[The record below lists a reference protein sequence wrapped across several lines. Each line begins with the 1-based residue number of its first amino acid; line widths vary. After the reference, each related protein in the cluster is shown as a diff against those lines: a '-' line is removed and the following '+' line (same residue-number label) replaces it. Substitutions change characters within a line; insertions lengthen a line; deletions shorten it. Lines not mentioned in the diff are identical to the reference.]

1 MWLKGRAAAELQER
15 ERGKVTVPGSPEEE
29 ATPGKLGGTE
39 PDDLPEPSDLNGV
52 CPPLGFLYS
61 KPDHR

>member
-1 MWLKGRAAAELQER
+1 M
-15 ERGKVTVPGSPEEE
+15 PGSPEEE